1 MSHQT
6 VLRRIGVILRDIRVR
21 VLDAS
26 ASGCLVESQEPLPE
40 GAVGLLEITG
50 DEGPT
55 VEPLRIRRST
65 EIAGGATR
73 FRAGAQFLQLGAPS
87 PRSVRNE
94 LARLEV
100 VLEIE
105 AAAGIRTSSGRGR
118 LPAGDAVSGS
128 DAGVVAARE
137 LTDNKA
143 RKLTS

>member
-1 MSHQT
+1 MSSQAA
-6 VLRRIGVILRDIRVR
+6 LRRIGVILRDIPVR

-26 ASGCLVESQEPLPE
+26 ASGCLVESREPLPE

-50 DEGPT
+50 EEGRT

-73 FRAGAQFLQLGAPS
+73 FRAGAQFLPLGAPG
-87 PRSVRNE
+87 PRSVRNQ

-105 AAAGIRTSSGRGR
+105 AAAGIRTSSGRDKFQAGAGGSGR
-118 LPAGDAVSGS
+118 
-128 DAGVVAARE
+128 DAGVVSAQD
-137 LTDNKA
+137 LTDG
-143 RKLTS
+143 RQRS

>member
-1 MSHQT
+1 VSSQN
-6 VLRRIGVILRDIRVR
+6 VFRRIGVMLRDIPVR

-26 ASGCLVESQEPLPE
+26 ASGCLVESHEPLPE

-50 DEGPT
+50 TEGRT

-73 FRAGAQFLQLGAPS
+73 FRAGAQFLPLGVPGL
-87 PRSVRNE
+87 RSVRNQ

-105 AAAGIRTSSGRGR
+105 AAAGIRTSSGPGKFSARD
-118 LPAGDAVSGS
+118 AAVDGDAAAPADQGVSDSGS
-128 DAGVVAARE
+128 E
-137 LTDNKA
+137 T
-143 RKLTS
+143 